1 MPTVSEATNKNN
13 DQLQLTDMRYLFLV
27 IIATFCLNADAEIW
41 TLDSC
46 INYASSHN
54 INVRLSDANRMQAEQ
69 TLEDARSGYLPNVSA
84 NAGQSWNLGRG
95 LTSQNT
101 YANRNT
107 SSFNWGLSASMPL
120 FDGLRTPR
128 RIDYAKVNLSRII
141 ESYEAAKEDVSINI
155 ISAYL
160 QVLYTQELLA
170 VARQQVELS
179 QYELT
184 RRQTLVEAGKLPEI
198 DILEAKSLL
207 ANDKLSEVQA
217 QNNFIM
223 AKIDLTR
230 LLDLD
235 TDIST
240 FDVAPVA
247 DKGMVLTSPEETFGK
262 AVQYSHNVLA
272 SKKGIETSE
281 VNIRLSK
288 SGYIPTLSFNAGIGS
303 TYYKVSGY
311 ENESFG
317 AQMRHNYST
326 YFGLS
331 LNIPI
336 FDGFSTRN
344 SIRQAKVEKLNAELQ
359 LEQATDQLQRTI
371 NEVYYQASG
380 AYEKLQAS
388 AIAEEFASK
397 AFEATREKY
406 NLGKATSADYEQ
418 SKTKAI
424 QAKSDLIQASYEY
437 LLRLRLLNFYST
449 PH

>member
-1 MPTVSEATNKNN
+1 
-13 DQLQLTDMRYLFLV
+13 MRYLFTA
-27 IIATFCLNADAEIW
+27 IIAAMAIGTHAEIW

-46 INYASSHN
+46 INYATSHN
-54 INVRLSDANRMQAEQ
+54 INIRINEASAAQAE
-69 TLEDARSGYLPNVSA
+69 LSVDDARSGYLPNVSA
-84 NAGQSWNLGRG
+84 SAGQSWNLGRG
-95 LTSQNT
+95 LTAENT

-107 SSFNWGLSASMPL
+107 SSFNWGLSANVPL

-128 RIDYAKVNLSRII
+128 RIEYAKANLSRII
-141 ESYEAAKEDVSINI
+141 ENYEAAKEDVSINI

-170 VARQQVELS
+170 VARGQVELS
-179 QYELT
+179 KYELT
-184 RRQTLVEAGKLPEI
+184 RREALVEAGKLPEI

-207 ANDKLSEVQA
+207 ANDQLSEVQA
-217 QNNFIM
+217 QNNFTM

-235 TDIST
+235 TDVSA
-240 FDVAPVA
+240 FDVAPIM
-247 DKGMVLTSPEETFGK
+247 DQGIVLASPEETFEK
-262 AVQYSHNVLA
+262 AVMYNHGVLA
-272 SKKGIETSE
+272 SKKSIEASDS
-281 VNIRLSK
+281 NIRLSE
-288 SGYIPTLSFNAGIGS
+288 SGYFPTLSFNAGLGS
-303 TYYKVSGY
+303 TYYKVSGF
-311 ENESFG
+311 ENEGFS

-344 SIRQAKVEKLNAELQ
+344 SIRQAKAEKINSELQ
-359 LEQATDQLQRTI
+359 LEQTTDQLRRTI

-380 AYEKLQAS
+380 AYEKLKAS
-388 AIAEEFASK
+388 GTAEEYASK

-424 QAKSDLIQASYEY
+424 QARAELIQATYEY

-449 PH
+449 QH

>member
-1 MPTVSEATNKNN
+1 
-13 DQLQLTDMRYLFLV
+13 MRYFFLA
-27 IIATFCLNADAEIW
+27 IILACALSVNAEVW

-46 INYASSHN
+46 LSYATTHN
-54 INVRLSDANRMQAEQ
+54 INVRLSEVNTAQAEQ
-69 TLEDARSGYLPNVSA
+69 SVEDARSGYLPNASA
-84 NAGQSWNLGRG
+84 SAGQSWNLGRG
-95 LTSQNT
+95 LTAQNT

-107 SSFNWGLSASMPL
+107 SSFNWGLSANMPI

-128 RIDYAKVNLSRII
+128 RIDYAKANLSRII
-141 ESYEAAKEDVSINI
+141 ESYEAAKEDVSINVI
-155 ISAYL
+155 TAYL

-170 VARQQVELS
+170 VARQQVALS
-179 QYELT
+179 EYELT
-184 RRQTLVEAGKLPEI
+184 RREALVEAGKLPEI

-207 ANDKLSEVQA
+207 ANDRLSEVQA
-217 QNNFIM
+217 QNNFTM
-223 AKIDLTR
+223 AKIDLAR
-230 LLDLD
+230 LLDID

-240 FDVAPVA
+240 FAVAPVA
-247 DKGMVLTSPEETFGK
+247 DKGMVLASPEETFK
-262 AVQYSHNVLA
+262 RAMQCNHNVIA
-272 SKKGIETSE
+272 SQKGIEASE
-281 VNIRLSK
+281 ANIRLSK
-288 SGYIPTLSFNAGIGS
+288 AGYIPTLVFNAGIGS
-303 TYYKVSGY
+303 TYYKVSGFD
-311 ENESFG
+311 NESFG
-317 AQMRHNYST
+317 AQMKHNYST

-359 LEQATDQLQRTI
+359 LEQTTDQLQRTI
-371 NEVYYQASG
+371 NEVYYQATG

-388 AIAEEFASK
+388 GIADEFASK
-397 AFEATREKY
+397 TFDATREKY

-437 LLRLRLLNFYST
+437 LLRLRLLHFYST

>member
-1 MPTVSEATNKNN
+1 
-13 DQLQLTDMRYLFLV
+13 MRYFFLA
-27 IIATFCLNADAEIW
+27 ILGAICLCGNAEVW

-46 INYASSHN
+46 INYATTHN
-54 INVRLSDANRMQAEQ
+54 ISVRLSDVSKVQAEQ
-69 TLEDARSGYLPNVSA
+69 TVVDARSGYLPNVSA

-95 LTSQNT
+95 LTAQNT
-101 YANRNT
+101 YADRNT
-107 SSFNWGLSASMPL
+107 SSFNWGLSASVPL

-128 RIDYAKVNLSRII
+128 RIDYAKANLGKII
-141 ESYEAAKEDVSINI
+141 ENYEAAKEDVSINI

-170 VARQQVELS
+170 VAHQQVELS
-179 QYELT
+179 EYELS
-184 RRQTLVEAGKLPEI
+184 RREALAAAGKIPEI

-207 ANDKLSEVQA
+207 ANDQLSEVQA
-217 QNNFIM
+217 QNNFTM

-235 TDIST
+235 TDVST

-247 DKGMVLTSPEETFGK
+247 DRGIALTSPEETFEK
-262 AVQYSHNVLA
+262 AVQYNHGILA
-272 SKKGIETSE
+272 SKKGIEASE
-281 VNIRLSK
+281 ANIRLSK
-288 SGYIPTLSFNAGIGS
+288 AGYIPTLSFNAGIGS
-303 TYYKVSGY
+303 TYYKVSGFDN
-311 ENESFG
+311 ENFG

-344 SIRQAKVEKLNAELQ
+344 SIRQAKVEKLNSELQ

-371 NEVYYQASG
+371 NEVYYQAKG

-388 AIAEEFASK
+388 GIAEEYASK

-406 NLGKATSADYEQ
+406 NLGKATSTDYEQ

-424 QAKSDLIQASYEY
+424 QAKSDLIQSAYEY

>member
-1 MPTVSEATNKNN
+1 MTCHTITA
-13 DQLQLTDMRYLFLV
+13 MRYLLLA
-27 IIATFCLNADAEIW
+27 IIALICLRADADVW

-46 INYASSHN
+46 INYATSHN
-54 INVRLSDANRMQAEQ
+54 INVRLGEVNTSQAEQ
-69 TLEDARSGYLPNVSA
+69 SLEEARSGYLPNVSA

-107 SSFNWGLSASMPL
+107 SSFNWGVSASVPV

-128 RIDYAKVNLSRII
+128 RIDYAKANLSRII
-141 ESYEAAKEDVSINI
+141 ENHEAAKEDVSINV

-170 VARQQVELS
+170 AARQQVTLS
-179 QYELT
+179 EYELT
-184 RRQTLVEAGKLPEI
+184 RRQALVEAGKLPEI

-207 ANDKLSEVQA
+207 ANDRLSEVQA

-235 TDIST
+235 IDISS

-247 DKGMVLTSPEETFGK
+247 DQGMALASPEDTFEK
-262 AVQYSHNVLA
+262 ALQCNHSVIA
-272 SKKGIETSE
+272 SKKGIEASDA
-281 VNIRLSK
+281 NIKLSK
-288 SGYIPTLSFNAGIGS
+288 TGYIPTLSFNAGVGS
-303 TYYKVSGY
+303 TYYKVSGFD
-311 ENESFG
+311 NESFG
-317 AQMRHNYST
+317 SQMRHNYST

-359 LEQATDQLQRTI
+359 LEQTTDQLQRTI
-371 NEVYYQASG
+371 NEVYYQAAG
-380 AYEKLQAS
+380 AYEKLKAS
-388 AIAEEFASK
+388 SIAEEFASK

-418 SKTKAI
+418 SKTKSI
-424 QAKSDLIQASYEY
+424 QAKTDLIQAAYEY

>member
-1 MPTVSEATNKNN
+1 
-13 DQLQLTDMRYLFLV
+13 MRYFFLA
-27 IIATFCLNADAEIW
+27 IILACALSVNAEVW

-46 INYASSHN
+46 LSYATTHN
-54 INVRLSDANRMQAEQ
+54 INVRLSEVNTAQAEQ
-69 TLEDARSGYLPNVSA
+69 SVEDARSGYLPNASA
-84 NAGQSWNLGRG
+84 SAGQSWNLGRG
-95 LTSQNT
+95 LTAQNT

-107 SSFNWGLSASMPL
+107 SSFNWGLSASVPI

-128 RIDYAKVNLSRII
+128 RIDYAKTNLSRII
-141 ESYEAAKEDVSINI
+141 ESYEAAKEDVSINV

-170 VARQQVELS
+170 VASQQVELS
-179 QYELT
+179 EYELT
-184 RRQTLVEAGKLPEI
+184 RRHALVEAGKLPEI

-207 ANDKLSEVQA
+207 ANDRLSEVQA

-235 TDIST
+235 TDVEA

-247 DKGMVLTSPEETFGK
+247 DRGMALTTPEETFEK
-262 AVQYSHNVLA
+262 AMLCNHSVIA
-272 SKKGIETSE
+272 SKKAIEASDA
-281 VNIRLSK
+281 NIRLSQT
-288 SGYIPTLSFNAGIGS
+288 GYIPTLSFNAGIGS
-303 TYYKVSGY
+303 TYYKVSGFD
-311 ENESFG
+311 NESFS
-317 AQMRHNYST
+317 AQMRHNFST

-344 SIRQAKVEKLNAELQ
+344 SIRQAKIEKFNAELQ
-359 LEQATDQLQRTI
+359 LEQTADQLQRTI
-371 NEVYYQASG
+371 NEVYYQAAG

-388 AIAEEFASK
+388 SVAEEYAQK
-397 AFEATREKY
+397 AFEATQEKY
-406 NLGKATSADYEQ
+406 NLGKATSTDYEQ

-424 QAKSDLIQASYEY
+424 QTKSNLIQASYEY
-437 LLRLRLLNFYST
+437 LLRLRLLHFYST